1 MGNGRTLLNDNAS
14 IQEIVDFDN
23 NNNNTLLGNNILHED
38 IIYRDKNDNINNN
51 LNINF
56 HLGDSIEQKKKEFDN
71 DNYINI
77 IDDNNTD
84 NLLQNLSLNSNR
96 PFTPPVSKLIPENSK
111 NNNIVN
117 IINGDKINESII
129 QHHYNELVYDK
140 NIGKYFNAKTH
151 IYYDFK

>member
-96 PFTPPVSKLIPENSK
+96 HFIPPVSEIIPEN
-111 NNNIVN
+111 
-117 IINGDKINESII
+117 
-129 QHHYNELVYDK
+129 
-140 NIGKYFNAKTH
+140 
-151 IYYDFK
+151 

>member
-1 MGNGRTLLNDNAS
+1 MK
-14 IQEIVDFDN
+14 E
-23 NNNNTLLGNNILHED
+23 
-38 IIYRDKNDNINNN
+38 
-51 LNINF
+51 
-56 HLGDSIEQKKKEFDN
+56 KKKEFDNN

-96 PFTPPVSKLIPENSK
+96 PFTPPVSKIIPENSK
-111 NNNIVN
+111 NNHIVN